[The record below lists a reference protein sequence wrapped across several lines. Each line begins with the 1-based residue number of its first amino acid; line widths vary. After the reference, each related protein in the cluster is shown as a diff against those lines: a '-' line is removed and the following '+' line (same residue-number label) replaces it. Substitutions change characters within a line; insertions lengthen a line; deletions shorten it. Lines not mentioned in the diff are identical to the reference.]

1 MQFARESSKRN
12 CLRKNLI
19 WKLEYVEMASDVNVD
34 VTKWTGARQTMSS
47 WSRVIES
54 FESMPEV
61 FKEPCQMMLGETAS
75 FPYTV
80 FAPPI
85 AGLRRKVTE
94 KILCETEDSICVWEH
109 AGNQVRMT
117 EYPIMSIS
125 DIEIGRILL
134 YSWFTIG
141 GVTKTGA
148 ATSTT
153 IEFSSASSR
162 HFTRFINRM
171 RPKLLH
177 AGERE
182 LGMEKAKFDYLA
194 TENFKFMNFA
204 IESLVNG
211 EKVLQILWQPKISR
225 PLVSIGRH
233 VLYRATVSVAHL
245 LVLTDKEIIL
255 IKDDERSIDKRG
267 VKYGGIWGYVPL
279 KNVHGISLS
288 DREDDLLGLSLT
300 LSPGQRKLDILFE
313 ASRRREIVEFQSEL
327 EKMIS

>member
-1 MQFARESSKRN
+1 
-12 CLRKNLI
+12 
-19 WKLEYVEMASDVNVD
+19 MASDVNVD

-54 FESMPEV
+54 FEAVPEV
-61 FKEPCQMMLGETAS
+61 FKEPCRMMLGDAAS

-85 AGLRRKVTE
+85 AGLRRKVTG

-117 EYPIMSIS
+117 EYPITSIS

-141 GVTKTGA
+141 GVTKAGA

-171 RPKLLH
+171 RPRLH
-177 AGERE
+177 HTGERE
-182 LGMEKAKFDYLA
+182 LGMEKAKFDFLA
-194 TENFKFMNFA
+194 AENFKFMNFA

-211 EKVLQILWQPKISR
+211 EKVLQMLWQPKISR
-225 PLVSIGRH
+225 PLISLGRH
-233 VLYRATVSVAHL
+233 VLYRAAVSVAHL
-245 LVLTDKEIIL
+245 LVLTDKEIVL
-255 IKDDERSIDKRG
+255 IQDDERSSEKHG
-267 VKYGGIWGYVPL
+267 VKYGGVWRYFPL
-279 KNVHGISLS
+279 KNVQDVSLS
-288 DREDDLLGLSLT
+288 NRKDDLLGVTLT
-300 LSPGQRKLDILFE
+300 LSPGQRKLDVLFE
-313 ASRRREIVEFQSEL
+313 DSRRQAIVEFQSQL
-327 EKMIS
+327 EKMIG

>member
-1 MQFARESSKRN
+1 
-12 CLRKNLI
+12 
-19 WKLEYVEMASDVNVD
+19 MASDVNVD

-61 FKEPCQMMLGETAS
+61 FKESYQMMLGDTAS

-85 AGLRRKVTE
+85 AGLRRKVIE

-109 AGNQVRMT
+109 VGNQVRMT
-117 EYPIMSIS
+117 EYPITSIS

-141 GVTKTGA
+141 GVTKAGA

-153 IEFSSASSR
+153 IEFNSASSR
-162 HFTRFINRM
+162 HFTRFINRI

-182 LGMEKAKFDYLA
+182 LGMEMAKFDYLA
-194 TENFKFMNFA
+194 AENFKFMNFA

-211 EKVLQILWQPKISR
+211 EKVLQVLWQPKISK
-225 PLVSIGRH
+225 PLISIGRY
-233 VLYRATVSVAHL
+233 VLYRAAVSVAHL

-255 IKDDERSIDKRG
+255 IQDDQRSDEKRG
-267 VKYGGIWGYVPL
+267 VKYGGVWRYVPL
-279 KNVHGISLS
+279 KNVHGVSLS
-288 DREDDLLGLSLT
+288 DREDGLLGVSLT

-313 ASRRREIVEFQSEL
+313 DSQKQKLLEFQSKL
-327 EKMIS
+327 KKMIS